1 MHGKNCGNFSKCD
14 QIVRIG
20 LPKGNVYGKS
30 KELVTKVIGNEIPEG
45 KLSISY
51 EGYIFYFLKQ
61 RDIPVLIDNGILDY
75 GITSDEWIKE
85 TRVHVLRLKELDWC
99 DTKIAVIVHKNNTKR
114 LKKCVSEYIE
124 IARKYFGNCEIDIK
138 YVSGSCESLVPTEFD
153 CCVGCVESG
162 TTLRQNDLVVKDI
175 ILQSKI
181 VLVGKKD
188 IATDKMEKIYRIL

>member
-1 MHGKNCGNFSKCD
+1 M
-14 QIVRIG
+14 
-20 LPKGNVYGKS
+20 
-30 KELVTKVIGNEIPEG
+30 
-45 KLSISY
+45 
-51 EGYIFYFLKQ
+51 
-61 RDIPVLIDNGILDY
+61 
-75 GITSDEWIKE
+75 
-85 TRVHVLRLKELDWC
+85 LRLKELDWC

>member
-1 MHGKNCGNFSKCD
+1 M
-14 QIVRIG
+14 
-20 LPKGNVYGKS
+20 
-30 KELVTKVIGNEIPEG
+30 
-45 KLSISY
+45 SISY